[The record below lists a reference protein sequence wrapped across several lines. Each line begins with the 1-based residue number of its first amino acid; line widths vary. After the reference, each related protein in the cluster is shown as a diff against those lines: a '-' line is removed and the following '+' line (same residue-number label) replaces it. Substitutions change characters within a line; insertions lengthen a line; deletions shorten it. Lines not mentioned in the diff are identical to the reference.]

1 VNREAKI
8 LAEKNLTIKNSA
20 IKNSAVKISEEPV
33 PLINSADEYPEDW
46 FKNQKVF
53 AWVYRGPYLVIDV
66 AVDFDG
72 IKFARFMNIR
82 NYWWVVGVTENP
94 KVFLASVWG
103 DGISPTEALQTAIY
117 HAHESSAGMGYNL
130 EEFFLK
136 VGETLED
143 FLLADVEKTPPNISS
158 DGSNNVQ
165 NSSPAE
171 KSTAGCSSDWKRIM
185 RSAEFVARVV
195 AHNQAVLRIYK
206 KFSSRR

>member
-1 VNREAKI
+1 

-20 IKNSAVKISEEPV
+20 IKNSAVKISEEPI

-72 IKFARFMNIR
+72 IKFARFINIR
-82 NYWWVVGVTENP
+82 NYWWVVGITENP
-94 KVFLASVWG
+94 KIFFTDVWG

-117 HAHESSAGMGYNL
+117 HAHESSAGMVYNL

-136 VGETLED
+136 VGETLKD
-143 FLLADVEKTPPNISS
+143 FLLADGEATSTNTSS
-158 DGSNNVQ
+158 DRSNNMQ
-165 NSSPAE
+165 NKLSSTE
-171 KSTAGCSSDWKRIM
+171 KSTASDSHDWKRIM
-185 RSAEFVARVV
+185 RSAEFIARIVSPT
-195 AHNQAVLRIYK
+195 QAVLRIYK
-206 KFSSRR
+206 KFSSSR